1 MDIKLIEKMIRN
13 AFIQYEHTPL
23 TEQQY
28 IELAVQVQKT
38 IQSDGTS
45 DLFEVVQ
52 DVVYEYLSKWD

>member
-28 IELAVQVQKT
+28 IQLAEQVQAT
-38 IQSDGTS
+38 IQTDASS
-45 DLFEVVQ
+45 HPFEIVQ

>member
-1 MDIKLIEKMIRN
+1 MDFKLIEKMIRN

-28 IELAVQVQKT
+28 IQLAEKVQET
-38 IQSDGTS
+38 IQTDQSSDP
-45 DLFEVVQ
+45 FEIVQ